1 MHIHTLRC
9 VLVLP
14 TQGRYQM
21 ALSTIQKVMKDD
33 ERLLVYALHNLV
45 QVFIGLSNPDG
56 EMTASELLYQV
67 CMQRTCME

>member
-1 MHIHTLRC
+1 
-9 VLVLP
+9 
-14 TQGRYQM
+14 M